1 MGTQRERPVLDVGD
15 LNLVLALAETGST
28 VRASTR
34 LHVTQS
40 AVSRG
45 LTAVEDKLG
54 VALFERKARGLELTA
69 AGRRLTEAAGPL
81 LAQFVELEERAR
93 TGAADRAPLRVVCEC
108 YTAYSWLPGALSR
121 LGPTFGTELEA
132 AIDRT
137 HAPIEALLT
146 GDADVALLT
155 TAKVP
160 SRMLEAPLFHDEI
173 VFVVAANHP
182 LAARRAV
189 SAEDLKAYPLIV
201 SSSTPEPERV
211 WFFRQVFG
219 RGTPRLKLLRFPLT
233 EAVIEATRAG
243 MGVAAMSEWVARP
256 YVAGGGLVARSLQ
269 GKRLERPWRIAYRR
283 EVAAAATRLASAL
296 RGAPP
301 RLVEGTKAHAGRG

>member
-1 MGTQRERPVLDVGD
+1 MGMQRERPVLDVAD
-15 LNLVLALAETGST
+15 LELVLALAEAGST

-45 LTAVEDKLG
+45 LTAVEEKLG
-54 VALFERKARGLELTA
+54 VSLFERKARGLELTA

-81 LAQFVELEERAR
+81 LAQLVDLEERTR
-93 TGAADRAPLRVVCEC
+93 TGAATNAPLRVVCEC

-121 LGPTFGTELEA
+121 LGPALGTELEA
-132 AIDRT
+132 AIDHT

-155 TAKVP
+155 TSKVP
-160 SRMLEAPLFHDEI
+160 QRMLEAPLFHDEI
-173 VFVVAANHP
+173 VFVVAAAHP
-182 LAARRAV
+182 LAARPAIG
-189 SAEDLKAYPLIV
+189 AHDLEQHALIV
-201 SSSTPEPERV
+201 SSSTPEPERK

-219 RGTPRLKLLRFPLT
+219 RGAPRLKLLRFPLT

-243 MGVAAMSEWVARP
+243 MGIAAMSEWVARP

-283 EVAAAATRLASAL
+283 EVAAAATRLATAL

-301 RLVEGTKAHAGRG
+301 RLLEGTKAHAGRG

>member
-1 MGTQRERPVLDVGD
+1 MGIKPRPVLDVGD
-15 LNLVLALAETGST
+15 LELVLALAEAGST
-28 VRASTR
+28 VRASAR

-45 LTAVEDKLG
+45 LTAVEEKLG
-54 VALFERKARGLELTA
+54 VLLFERQARGLELTA
-69 AGRRLTEAAGPL
+69 AGRRLSEAAGPL
-81 LAQFVELEERAR
+81 LAQLVELEQHAR
-93 TGAADRAPLRVVCEC
+93 SGSASAAPLRVVCEC

-121 LGPTFGTELEA
+121 LAPAFGTALEA

-137 HAPIEALLT
+137 HAPVEALLT
-146 GDADVALLT
+146 GDVDVALLT

-160 SRMLEAPLFHDEI
+160 QRVLEAPLFHDEI
-173 VFVVAANHP
+173 VFVVAAGHP
-182 LAARRAV
+182 LALRGAIRA
-189 SAEDLKAYPLIV
+189 ADLLEYPLIV
-201 SSSTPEPERV
+201 SSSTPEPERR
-211 WFFRQVFG
+211 WFLRQVFG
-219 RGTPRLKLLRFPLT
+219 RGTPRLELLRFPLT

-283 EVAAAATRLASAL
+283 EVAAAATRRAPAH

-301 RLVEGTKAHAGRG
+301 RLLASTDAHARLV